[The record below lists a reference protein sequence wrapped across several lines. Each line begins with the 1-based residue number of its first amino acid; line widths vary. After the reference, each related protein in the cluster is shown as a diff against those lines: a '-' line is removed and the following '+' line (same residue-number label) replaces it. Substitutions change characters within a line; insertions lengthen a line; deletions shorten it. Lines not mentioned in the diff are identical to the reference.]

1 MRTKNL
7 LTILVAIF
15 ALSSNAYAQT
25 KEKDNSKENTAIKQ
39 LQKEVAEYKAKAE
52 SLQLKSDRLETENA
66 NHKKEIQS
74 LENKVKSI
82 FAAIHSY
89 EDLREIRNQDK
100 LEYQRE
106 VAKVKDDANK
116 EVIALKSEISQKEA
130 EIRAIENSKNKE
142 IDKLKNEL
150 SIGYVKFANRTL
162 YVPFA
167 EDNINYGREHI
178 NKASA
183 TSQDVIEAKTKV
195 LNLLNIYGQSHKE
208 LQTLI
213 QKAQMDPEIDSP
225 FAKESYK
232 ARYVKLIESMPYYK
246 YYAAR
251 NSDWS
256 IPYLDDQ
263 ITKFLDIIKNHES
276 GRREMLDLLLD
287 PNYRVAKKP
296 VDRPVQ

>member
-15 ALSSNAYAQT
+15 ALSSNAYAQP
-25 KEKDNSKENTAIKQ
+25 KEKDNSKENTALKQ

-52 SLQLKSDRLETENA
+52 SLETENA
-66 NHKKEIQS
+66 SLKSKFNDLEGQYNGLSALINSYKDLSKIREKE
-74 LENKVKSI
+74 K
-82 FAAIHSY
+82 
-89 EDLREIRNQDK
+89 D
-100 LEYQRE
+100 EYQRE
-106 VAKVKDDANK
+106 VANVKENANK
-116 EVIALKSEISQKEA
+116 EIIELKSKISQKEA

-142 IDKLKNEL
+142 INELKNEL
-150 SIGYVKFANRTL
+150 SISYVKFANRTL

-167 EDNINYGREHI
+167 EENINYGREHI

-183 TSQDVIEAKTKV
+183 TSQKVIEAKTKV

-276 GRREMLDLLLD
+276 GRREMLDLLID

-296 VDRPVQ
+296 VERPVQ